1 MPKRKAPTAGS
12 SDGTLRDWGASV
24 SGRQR
29 RLERRLPRQL
39 WRSRWARRF
48 PMAEPACLAISS
60 RKARNGSQR
69 ISKRNPASSH
79 HRDRVHRLAPRPTR
93 GIGFNGGTR
102 ATKKRPACA
111 RRSASV
117 ALFGAHSDDYMP
129 ECDDRSSHRSNQ
141 LVNGGRPTSGRCGI
155 RSIRSPEGHRP
166 ARPPPAPRAASSLG
180 TSGRLARMCRAGPRA
195 GSVSHRNRPVG
206 NGHERSQ
213 AASETAGHSAL
224 AVRPRAGEGG
234 AAEFESPHP
243 HGSHGSAALA
253 NEAGCYPGADSQT
266 FGTRSTP
273 SRTAGPG
280 ASLDGRLN
288 RV

>member
-1 MPKRKAPTAGS
+1 
-12 SDGTLRDWGASV
+12 
-24 SGRQR
+24 
-29 RLERRLPRQL
+29 
-39 WRSRWARRF
+39 
-48 PMAEPACLAISS
+48 MAEPACLAISS

-213 AASETAGHSAL
+213 AASETAGHSAHGRPTSGGGGRRSR
-224 AVRPRAGEGG
+224 VRVSPPPRQ
-234 AAEFESPHP
+234 P
-243 HGSHGSAALA
+243 
-253 NEAGCYPGADSQT
+253 
-266 FGTRSTP
+266 RV
-273 SRTAGPG
+273 RGPCQR
-280 ASLDGRLN
+280 GRLLPGGGLADLRHPVN
-288 RV
+288 PEQDCGSWSVARWATKPSIDLQAE